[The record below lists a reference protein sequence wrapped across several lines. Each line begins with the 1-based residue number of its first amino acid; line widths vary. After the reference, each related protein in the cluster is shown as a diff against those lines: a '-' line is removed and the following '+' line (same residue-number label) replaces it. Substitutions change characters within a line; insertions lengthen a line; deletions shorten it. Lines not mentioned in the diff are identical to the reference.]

1 MIQKYDVVR
10 LRSRLSL
17 SQEKFAEKLGVSV
30 SSVAKWETG
39 WHKPRGLSLRMT
51 KSAPI
56 GGWDKVNTII
66 ERAERP

>member
-10 LRSRLSL
+10 LRFHLGL

-39 WHKPRGLSLRMT
+39 WHKPRGLSLR
-51 KSAPI
+51 
-56 GGWDKVNTII
+56 VL
-66 ERAERP
+66 ERLRKLSRRRMNKRYH

>member
-17 SQEKFAEKLGVSV
+17 NQEKFAEKLGVSV

-39 WHKPRGLSLRMT
+39 WHKPRGLSLR
-51 KSAPI
+51 
-56 GGWDKVNTII
+56 VTIDESRFAI
-66 ERAERP
+66 